1 MSQYSQPFNSEYIQK
16 FSSPYS
22 FKEPTNG
29 AYFSPKENHSSQ
41 FNLNNNS
48 YIAKPLTN
56 YQDRFP
62 DDFKSVIQQNRDRTN
77 NYPSNYNTLKFQMNQ
92 QPAPIPI
99 KQHPPQINEHFPNSS
114 NSYDF
119 KSPLMFQEHYNNY
132 NNKTDFIPP
141 PRKNDILNSFT
152 QNTLYNNN
160 LDIAPPPIRKIDE
173 SFIKNSPP
181 FVSHYQNMP
190 PLSLNKPENRP
201 YEYDS
206 THQFLSTKSKIL
218 PDQPLKTSF
227 SQFSPPIYS
236 NINTTPNFIPLRE
249 IPIINESL
257 QSLKNVN
264 PPPIFYSHKI
274 QEQTKENKVFPDF
287 ITAFGTYKHYDLASR
302 ESKFRKANKDHTVS
316 KIESNFID
324 NMSYLNVNFLQQSH
338 YDKIFDVLKNF
349 MFFDRNIEKIK
360 GELVHQ
366 NDFDLK
372 LLFQI
377 FDDNGSG
384 QIVIAEWKEG
394 FKRLGISAEENDI
407 YLFINRYSR
416 DGNKK
421 IR

>member
-22 FKEPTNG
+22 FKEPGNG
-29 AYFSPKENHSSQ
+29 PYLSPKQNHPSQ

-56 YQDRFP
+56 YQDKLP
-62 DDFKSVIQQNRDRTN
+62 EDFKSVIQQNRDRAN
-77 NYPSNYNTLKFQMNQ
+77 NYTSNYNSLKFQINQ
-92 QPAPIPI
+92 QPLPI
-99 KQHPPQINEHFPNSS
+99 KQHPVQINEHFLNSS
-114 NSYDF
+114 NTYDM
-119 KSPLMFQEHYNNY
+119 KSPLMPQEHYNNFY
-132 NNKTDFIPP
+132 NKTDYIPP
-141 PRKNDILNSFT
+141 PRKNEILNSFPQT
-152 QNTLYNNN
+152 TLYNNSI
-160 LDIAPPPIRKIDE
+160 DIAPPPIRKIE
-173 SFIKNSPP
+173 ENFTKMSTP
-181 FVSHYQNMP
+181 FVSHYQNLP
-190 PLSLNKPENRP
+190 PLSNEIKFESRP
-201 YEYDS
+201 HEFDP
-206 THQFLSTKSKIL
+206 TQFLSMKSKIL
-218 PDQPLKTSF
+218 PNQPLKTSF
-227 SQFSPPIYS
+227 SQFSPPPYS
-236 NINTTPNFIPLRE
+236 TVNATPSFIPLRE
-249 IPIINESL
+249 IPIMNENL
-257 QSLKNVN
+257 QNIKSS

-274 QEQTKENKVFPDF
+274 QEQMKENKVFPDF

-302 ESKFRKANKDHTVS
+302 ESKFRKTNKDHTTS
-316 KIESNFID
+316 KIENNFID

-349 MFFDRNIEKIK
+349 MFFDRSIEKIK